1 MLPKFL
7 IAYIGVLLSGY
18 CAIGCVRSKKT
29 KPKQAEDNI
38 TVTSGKVLGT
48 TRTSVTTVATVNS
61 EPIALAPLATKCTQD
76 APLLPPNIPEDQCTG
91 QSQYGIKG
99 SKLTQTTHEDQVA
112 GLSQY
117 GVKEVKNEHKSV
129 NKKEHD
135 SLSGYQPVAKEVK
148 RSAEIQGSKK
158 VPKGKVEYKTIQSG
172 TSDFDATLSQCPGS
186 EAPVVSMYAFSRK
199 PDS

>member
-1 MLPKFL
+1 MLHKFL
-7 IAYIGVLLSGY
+7 LAFFGVLLSGY
-18 CAIGCVRSKKT
+18 CAIGCVRRK

-48 TRTSVTTVATVNS
+48 TCTTVTTVATVNS
-61 EPIALAPLATKCTQD
+61 EPIALQPVATEGTQNAPI
-76 APLLPPNIPEDQCTG
+76 LPPNILEDQCTG
-91 QSQYGIKG
+91 QSQYGIKEA
-99 SKLTQTTHEDQVA
+99 KLTPTTHEDQVT

-148 RSAEIQGSKK
+148 RSAEIISSKK

-186 EAPVVSMYAFSRK
+186 QAPVVSMYAFSRK